1 VGLHITVSK
10 ALNKFKRKALVEMY
24 REIRQIDA
32 KKVWHPRAIESLT
45 RKQLKK
51 VIRSSLFIK
60 EKFTSTGA
68 FEKLKARLVAGGHM
82 QDKSIYDDV
91 SSPTVSTA
99 ATFLVAAIAAQEH
112 RHVATLDIG
121 GAYLNASMKE
131 HEVLMRLDPKLAMI
145 LTKIRPDYKPF
156 LDADGTMVV
165 QLDKALYGCV
175 ESARL
180 WYDHLRKTLEAMG
193 FQANPHDICTFNKG
207 SVQAGDQCT
216 IILHVDDLMVTSKQQ
231 AVVDKVVADI
241 VAVYKEVTVNRGAV
255 HSYLGM
261 TFDFTVPGQVK
272 VSQEGYVQDLIK
284 AYDVTGRAQSPAG
297 DNLFAVNEDAEKLSK
312 SETEAFH
319 SKTAKLL
326 YLSKRTRPD
335 ILTAVVFLTTRVL
348 NPDVDD
354 ARKLDRV
361 LKYVNATQELALTLQ
376 PEARINVT
384 SYIDASYGVHP
395 NGRSHTGSVI
405 TLGKGAVHAKS
416 TKQKLVSKSS
426 TESELVALSDE
437 ASQVLWTRNFLE
449 LQGYSMRPAKIY
461 QDNMSTIAL
470 ADKGRSTSERT
481 RHINVRYFFTKDKVE
496 SGELVI
502 EYLPTEEMLAD
513 LLTKP
518 LQGALFRRLRN
529 QLLNCS
535 N

>member
-1 VGLHITVSK
+1 
-10 ALNKFKRKALVEMY
+10 MY

-32 KKVWHPRAIESLT
+32 KKVWHPRAVESLT

-51 VIRSSLFIK
+51 IIRSSLFLK

-82 QDKSIYDDV
+82 QDKSLYEDI

-99 ATFLVAAIAAQEH
+99 ATFLVTAIAAQEQ
-112 RHVATLDIG
+112 RHVVTLDIG

-145 LTKIRPDYKPF
+145 LSKIRPDYAPF
-156 LDADGTMVV
+156 LDKDGTMVV

-180 WYDHLRKTLEAMG
+180 WYDHLRRTLESLG
-193 FQANPHDICTFNKG
+193 FTINPNDICTFNKG
-207 SVQAGDQCT
+207 SVENGDQCT
-216 IILHVDDLMVTSKQQ
+216 IIVHVDDLMITCKDLTVIE
-231 AVVDKVVADI
+231 KVVADI
-241 VAVYKEVTVNRGAV
+241 TDVYKEVVTHRGKV
-255 HSYLGM
+255 HSYLGI
-261 TFDFTVPGQVK
+261 TFDFSVQGQVK
-272 VSQEGYVQDLIK
+272 LSQEGYVMDLIK
-284 AYDVTGRAQSPAG
+284 ACHVTGKAQSPAAG
-297 DNLFAVNEDAEKLSK
+297 NLFTVGEDVNKLSTKDAEQ
-312 SETEAFH
+312 FH
-319 SKTAKLL
+319 SITAKLL
-326 YLSKRTRPD
+326 YLAKRTRPD

-348 NPDVDD
+348 ASDD
-354 ARKLDRV
+354 GDQKKLDRV
-361 LKYVNATQELALTLQ
+361 LKYVNQTQELALTLK
-376 PEARINVT
+376 PDACINVT

-395 NGRSHTGSVI
+395 NGRSHTGALI

-416 TKQKLVSKSS
+416 SKQKLVSKSS

-437 ASQVLWTRNFLE
+437 ASQVLWTRNFLL
-449 LQGYSMRPAKIY
+449 LQRHKMRPAKIY

-496 SGELVI
+496 SGELMI
-502 EYLPTEEMLAD
+502 EYLPTEEMVAD

-518 LQGALFRRLRN
+518 LQGELFRRLRSK
-529 QLLNCS
+529 LLNCDE
-535 N
+535 